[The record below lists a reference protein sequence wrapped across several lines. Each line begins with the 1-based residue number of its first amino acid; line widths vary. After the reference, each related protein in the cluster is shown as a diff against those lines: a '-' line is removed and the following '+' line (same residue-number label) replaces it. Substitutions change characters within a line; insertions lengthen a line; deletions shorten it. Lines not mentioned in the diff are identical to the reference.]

1 MQVIGQSGEWTL
13 CQATIPTSA
22 FSTINLPVTSAIRL
36 GFTRPAGSTLQI
48 WVDDVRVQ
56 PAKAQVTAYVYDRA
70 TLKLLA
76 SFDDQHFGLFY
87 QYDSEGRLVRK
98 LVETERGRKTV
109 QETLYNV
116 PKVARPIP

>member
-1 MQVIGQSGEWTL
+1 VS
-13 CQATIPTSA
+13 TS
-22 FSTINLPVTSAIRL
+22 IRL
-36 GFTRPAGSTLQI
+36 GFAWPAGAGATPQV
-48 WVDDVRVQ
+48 WVDDVRLQ
-56 PAKAQVTAYVYDRA
+56 PAQAQVTAYVYDRT

-109 QETLYNV
+109 QETQYNV
-116 PKVARPIP
+116 PKVPRPLP